1 MSTYENMEVVN
12 EDLIKKAAILSEP
25 DNSFIKALDF
35 AESYRNAGLTPVFL
49 LDDENFMV
57 IVTTQEKLDNKF
69 S

>member
-1 MSTYENMEVVN
+1 MEVVN

-35 AESYRNAGLTPVFL
+35 AESYRQAGLTPVFL

-57 IVTTQEKLDNKF
+57 VVTTQEKLDNKF

>member
-25 DNSFIKALDF
+25 DNSFIKALNF
-35 AESYRNAGLTPVFL
+35 AESYRQAGLTPVFL

-57 IVTTQEKLDNKF
+57 IVTTQEKLDKKF

>member
-25 DNSFIKALDF
+25 DNSFIKALNF
-35 AESYRNAGLTPVFL
+35 AESYRQAGLTPVFL

>member
-35 AESYRNAGLTPVFL
+35 AESYRQAGLTPVFL

>member
-35 AESYRNAGLTPVFL
+35 AEEYRSAGLTPVFL

>member
-25 DNSFIKALDF
+25 DNSFVKALDF
-35 AESYRNAGLTPVFL
+35 AESYRQAGLTPVFL

-57 IVTTQEKLDNKF
+57 IVTTEEKLNNKF

>member
-1 MSTYENMEVVN
+1 MEVVN

-35 AESYRNAGLTPVFL
+35 AESYRQAGLTPVFL

>member
-12 EDLIKKAAILSEP
+12 EDLIRKAAILSEP

-35 AESYRNAGLTPVFL
+35 AEEYRLAGLTPVFL